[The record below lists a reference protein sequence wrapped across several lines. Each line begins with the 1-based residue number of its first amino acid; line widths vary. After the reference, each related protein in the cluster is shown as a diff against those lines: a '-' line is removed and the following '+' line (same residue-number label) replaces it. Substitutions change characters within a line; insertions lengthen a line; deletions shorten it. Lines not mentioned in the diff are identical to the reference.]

1 MKKLFYLLVLPLLFA
16 ACESG
21 NTTDAP
27 VSLTLTS
34 DASMMFEAEGGQ
46 GVITYTLT
54 AEQNALPSATS
65 EAEWIKNIV
74 VGQTITFDVEANE
87 GEDRQAKIEVAYSTE
102 SFEVTVRQAKA
113 EVVIPTVELVANN
126 LLGSF
131 YSAEMM
137 GTDANL
143 YALLLSDADLSIDSV
158 TPNAFYFYFDL
169 YSDEVNADCTIP
181 EGTYHFDR
189 LSTKRTG
196 TIDAE
201 NSLGFTVNSA
211 GNDFEE
217 SFIYH
222 DATVVVNKDKIVAE
236 VVLAD
241 ESKIVITY
249 EGSLAT
255 VPGEFQAESTLT
267 DDLVIN
273 LENTMI
279 VADNYEDYYGTA
291 EADNWYVQVA
301 TTDGNPVIR
310 CFFLDFLADINYGGW
325 DVNYH
330 ALIDYDLYDSQKYI
344 NSFIPGYVDEEGYIA
359 GSWYVEMDANNN
371 IAGDVAPLY
380 RGDIEVKF
388 GGNNRVEITLDCLDD
403 AGNAITGTITGTI

>member
-34 DASMMFEAEGGQ
+34 DASIMFEAEGGQ

-143 YALLLSDADLSIDSV
+143 YALLLSDADLSTSI
-158 TPNAFYFYFDL
+158 
-169 YSDEVNADCTIP
+169 
-181 EGTYHFDR
+181 
-189 LSTKRTG
+189 ST
-196 TIDAE
+196 
-201 NSLGFTVNSA
+201 S
-211 GNDFEE
+211 
-217 SFIYH
+217 
-222 DATVVVNKDKIVAE
+222 
-236 VVLAD
+236 
-241 ESKIVITY
+241 
-249 EGSLAT
+249 
-255 VPGEFQAESTLT
+255 
-267 DDLVIN
+267 
-273 LENTMI
+273 
-279 VADNYEDYYGTA
+279 
-291 EADNWYVQVA
+291 
-301 TTDGNPVIR
+301 IR
-310 CFFLDFLADINYGGW
+310 
-325 DVNYH
+325 
-330 ALIDYDLYDSQKYI
+330 
-344 NSFIPGYVDEEGYIA
+344 
-359 GSWYVEMDANNN
+359 M
-371 IAGDVAPLY
+371 
-380 RGDIEVKF
+380 R
-388 GGNNRVEITLDCLDD
+388 
-403 AGNAITGTITGTI
+403 